1 MLWSC
6 LRPLGD
12 AHAEFQKNSLP
23 QRWSWWRVGGVCLC
37 VYIMI
42 NTIMNNSIEQYIMI
56 RSNSIED
63 EIMINTIM
71 SNSIE
76 QYIMINTI
84 MSNSIEQYIMIMSNS
99 TEQYMT

>member
-1 MLWSC
+1 MV
-6 LRPLGD
+6 
-12 AHAEFQKNSLP
+12 LP
-23 QRWSWWRVGGVCLC
+23 QTVGRCSRRVPEELFAPAV
-37 VYIMI
+37 VMV

-76 QYIMINTI
+76 QYIMI
-84 MSNSIEQYIMIMSNS
+84 MSNS